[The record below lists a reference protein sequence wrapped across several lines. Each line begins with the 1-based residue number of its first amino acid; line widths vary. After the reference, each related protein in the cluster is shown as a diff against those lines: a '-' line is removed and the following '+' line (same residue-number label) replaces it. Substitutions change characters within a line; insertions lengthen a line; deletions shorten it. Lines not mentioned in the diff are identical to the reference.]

1 MRAMR
6 ASHSKS
12 TAKDKTP
19 RITVAAFETL
29 LAASLPMMIDWD
41 VRVESIGHGSAT
53 LSVPGR
59 PRFLRPGDTVS
70 GPVMMGLADVALYAA
85 LLGAIGPMPLA
96 VTSSLTIN
104 FLRKPGAG
112 GIRAEA
118 LILKL
123 GRRLATG
130 EVRIYGGSSDELAA
144 HVISSYAIPEAKA
157 GAD

>member
-1 MRAMR
+1 MSV
-6 ASHSKS
+6 SHSQSATKGK
-12 TAKDKTP
+12 AP
-19 RITVAAFETL
+19 HITVAAFEAL
-29 LAASLPMMIDWD
+29 LGESLPMMADWD

-53 LSVPGR
+53 LSIPGS

-85 LLGAIGPMPLA
+85 LLGAIGPVPLA
-96 VTSSLTIN
+96 VTSNLTIN

-118 LILKL
+118 TILKL

-130 EVRIYGGSSDELAA
+130 EVRIYGGDSAEMAA
-144 HVISSYAIPEAKA
+144 HVISSYAIPDGKPGTA
-157 GAD
+157 

>member
-1 MRAMR
+1 
-6 ASHSKS
+6 
-12 TAKDKTP
+12 
-19 RITVAAFETL
+19 
-29 LAASLPMMIDWD
+29 MMADWD

-53 LSVPGR
+53 LQLPGS

-85 LLGAIGPMPLA
+85 LLGAIGPVPLA
-96 VTSSLTIN
+96 VTSNLTIN

-118 LILKL
+118 MILKL

-130 EVRIYGGSSDELAA
+130 EVRPLWRRFARAGRPCDLELRHSRRQRRVPPRSACGG
-144 HVISSYAIPEAKA
+144 
-157 GAD
+157 